1 MMWSVVLRGGSCITR
16 SSGGREA
23 SASAAKVSMM
33 RFTQSI
39 CVTVRGDSVPRNAPM
54 STMRQAATLMVIWKT
69 MKRWIFLYRE
79 RPHMT
84 AREMLMKELSRM
96 VMALAS
102 LATVVPSPM
111 ESPTC
116 AAFRAGASLVP
127 SPVTATTWSFF
138 WSSLTSRSLSMG
150 LARHMIFRSITRSSS
165 SASGVCSNS
174 TPVIRRSG
182 VSSSVHRPI
191 WRPISRAVPGV
202 SPVTIL
208 MRMPA
213 SMQSFTAWGT
223 SSRTG
228 SEMAA
233 MPR

>member
-1 MMWSVVLRGGSCITR
+1 
-16 SSGGREA
+16 
-23 SASAAKVSMM
+23 MM

-116 AAFRAGASLVP
+116 AAFSAGASLVP